1 MRKFGRGF
9 TLIELLVVI
18 AIIALLISLL
28 LPALGK
34 ARKAAQ
40 QAISLSNLRGI
51 GIANAQY
58 QNDNKQFAAITLT
71 RNLAGTNYNSAW
83 CTWSAWGKWCG
94 PAWVAAGRAVFDCF
108 PHDRPLNAYIYPNVE
123 FGPRPTTRP
132 PGDSPVRTSTELKAY
147 KDPSD
152 RIGHQQ
158 AWPNPNPNPAS
169 SCYDDTGSSYQWS
182 AKWFEQIDQQ
192 MSGNF
197 IQKFNFGTKRLS
209 LADSFVP
216 SRFVWAFDEYPDLV
230 TNNSDPNYVLKNGYD
245 DINKGCMTFFDGHAG
260 YISLTPGSSREAYT
274 NERYSL
280 VFEDLR
286 IPGAP

>member
-1 MRKFGRGF
+1 MKKSGRGF

-58 QNDNKQFAAITLT
+58 QNDSKGYTPVTRA
-71 RNLAGTNYNSAW
+71 RNLAGNYATAW

-94 PAWVAAGRAVFDCF
+94 PAWTTAARTAFDCF
-108 PHDRPLNAYIYPNVE
+108 PMDRPMNPYVYSNVE
-123 FGPRPTTRP
+123 YGPRPTTRP
-132 PGDSPVRTSTELKAY
+132 PGDSPVRTSTELKAFR
-147 KDPSD
+147 DPSD
-152 RIGHQQ
+152 KIGHQQ
-158 AWPNPNPNPAS
+158 SWPGENRSPAS
-169 SCYDDTGSSYQWS
+169 SCYDDTGSSYQWA
-182 AKWFEQIDQQ
+182 AKWWEQIDGQ
-192 MSGNF
+192 MNGTF
-197 IQKFNFGTKRLS
+197 IQKFDFGAKRLAM
-209 LADSFVP
+209 ADTFIP

-230 TNNSDPNYVLKNGYD
+230 TNNADPNFVLKNGYD
-245 DINKGCMTFFDGHAG
+245 DRNKGCMTFFDGHAG
-260 YISLTPGSSREAYT
+260 YISLTPGRSREAYT